1 MWKSRN
7 NKQCSCQW
15 FCQSRS
21 KKQPLPELSMSS
33 LPCNSKNVRAHQ
45 GDPRVVVAIYYSIV
59 PVRNVA
65 EIAKSFFSRPTT
77 GPSALGLWVN

>member
-1 MWKSRN
+1 MFSSMILSIS
-7 NKQCSCQW
+7 QQETTT
-15 FCQSRS
+15 
-21 KKQPLPELSMSS
+21 PELPMCS
-33 LPCNSKNVRAHQ
+33 LPCNSKIVRRHQ

-59 PVRNVA
+59 PVQNFA